1 MQGKQFYNFRFTGG
15 GHRDQSYWLLLKYIR
30 LLHSYNYR
38 NRQKTMDTILGI
50 LRQKQPKN
58 SESFGGRFFLNYC
71 LFGNRFL
78 QLVRLWP
85 PPIDAAFK
93 VSVINKGRNKYT
105 LLQLQ

>member
-15 GHRDQSYWLLLKYIR
+15 GHRDQSYWLLLRYIR

-58 SESFGGRFFLNYC
+58 SESFAGRFFLITAYLGTGFFN
-71 LFGNRFL
+71 LSDFGPHL
-78 QLVRLWP
+78 
-85 PPIDAAFK
+85 
-93 VSVINKGRNKYT
+93 
-105 LLQLQ
+105 